1 MKEKGTEIANS
12 DTVKNLK
19 HKVEDGVGYFYGKFF
34 GKNNQGDN
42 NHVSNSQ
49 NANPQNEN
57 EDVLIENEF
66 TKPDLSR

>member
-12 DTVKNLK
+12 DTVKNIK

-34 GKNNQGDN
+34 GKNNQGDYKDI
-42 NHVSNSQ
+42 SNSQ

-57 EDVLIENEF
+57 EDVLIENTF
-66 TKPDLSR
+66 TKPDFNK